1 MRKGSEKDLLMN
13 DEHKIVI
20 VLALLLVIVFF
31 AWLVS
36 MIKRAKDRHE
46 QARQERE
53 RKETAKRRYVS
64 SRLKEYV
71 LERDDATC
79 QICGISKRLLDDCM
93 EGLGDYLL
101 LEIDHIT
108 PVVSGGSGDDADNLQ
123 VLCWRCNRKKSGSK
137 TNREVA
143 ADIDY
148 GIKYLKRR
156 RRWLK

>member
-1 MRKGSEKDLLMN
+1 MN
-13 DEHKIVI
+13 DENKIVI
-20 VLALLLVIVFF
+20 ILAVLLGLFVL

-36 MIKRAKDRHE
+36 AIRQAKERFT

-53 RKETAKRRYVS
+53 RKDTAKRRYVS

-79 QICGISKRLLDDCM
+79 QICGISKRLLDNYMD
-93 EGLGDYLL
+93 GLGDYLL

-108 PVVSGGSGDDADNLQ
+108 PVASGGRGDDPDNLQ

-148 GIKYLKRR
+148 GIRYLKK
-156 RRWLK
+156 RRWPR

>member
-1 MRKGSEKDLLMN
+1 MN
-13 DEHKIVI
+13 DENKIV
-20 VLALLLVIVFF
+20 LLLAVLLGIVVL

-36 MIKRAKDRHE
+36 TVRQARERRKL
-46 QARQERE
+46 ARQERE

-101 LEIDHIT
+101 LEIDHIN
-108 PVVSGGSGDDADNLQ
+108 PVVSGGSGSDADNLQ

-143 ADIDY
+143 AEIDY
-148 GIKYLKRR
+148 GVDRLKKRR
-156 RRWLK
+156 RRPFFPRHRSF

>member
-1 MRKGSEKDLLMN
+1 MM

-20 VLALLLVIVFF
+20 VLAVLLGIFVL
-31 AWLVS
+31 AWLASV
-36 MIKRAKDRHE
+36 IRQAKQRHA
-46 QARQERE
+46 QARQECE
-53 RKETAKRRYVS
+53 RKDTARRRYVS

-79 QICGISKRLLDDCM
+79 QICGISRRLLDSYMD
-93 EGLGDYLL
+93 GLGDYLL

-108 PVVSGGSGDDADNLQ
+108 PVASGGRGDDADNLQ
-123 VLCWRCNRKKSGSK
+123 VLCWRCNRRKSGSK

-148 GIKYLKRR
+148 GIRYLKK
-156 RRWLK
+156 RRWPR

>member
-1 MRKGSEKDLLMN
+1 M
-13 DEHKIVI
+13 DENKIVL
-20 VLALLLVIVFF
+20 VLALLLGIFAL

-36 MIKRAKDRHE
+36 VIRQAKERRMQAKQECKRKDT
-46 QARQERE
+46 AR
-53 RKETAKRRYVS
+53 RRYVS

-79 QICGISKRLLDDCM
+79 QICGISRRLLDSYMD
-93 EGLGDYLL
+93 GLGDYLL

-108 PVVSGGSGDDADNLQ
+108 PVASGGRGDDPDNLQ

-148 GIKYLKRR
+148 GIRYLKKRGWPR
-156 RRWLK
+156 